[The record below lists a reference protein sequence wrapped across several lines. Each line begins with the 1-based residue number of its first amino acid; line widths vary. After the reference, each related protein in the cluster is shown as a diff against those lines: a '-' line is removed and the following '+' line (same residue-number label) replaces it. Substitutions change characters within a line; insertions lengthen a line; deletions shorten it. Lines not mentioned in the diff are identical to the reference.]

1 MRIIYVLDIEKYML
15 PCMNKSLLGV
25 DCLGCGAQRS
35 LLLLINGDYVNAFY
49 QFPAIY
55 TSLLL
60 LGFLGLHFIDTSRDY
75 HKIIIGIA
83 ITNALI
89 MIIAYIYKMTNF

>member
-1 MRIIYVLDIEKYML
+1 MDIEEYML
-15 PCMNKSLLGV
+15 PCMNKSLFGI

-35 LLLLINGDYVNAFY
+35 LLLLINGDFTNAFY

-60 LGFLGLHFIDTSRDY
+60 FGFIGLHFIDTSRDY
-75 HKIIIGIA
+75 QKIIIGMA
-83 ITNALI
+83 ITNAFI
-89 MIIAYIYKMTNF
+89 MIIAYIYKITNL

>member
-1 MRIIYVLDIEKYML
+1 
-15 PCMNKSLLGV
+15 MNKSLFGI

-35 LLLLINGDYVNAFY
+35 LLLLINGDFINAFY

-60 LGFLGLHFIDTSRDY
+60 FAFIGLHFIDTSRDY
-75 HKIIIGIA
+75 QKIIIGMA
-83 ITNALI
+83 ITNAFI
-89 MIIAYIYKMTNF
+89 MIIAYIYKITNL